1 MYDIIK
7 TDITKRRLIMA
18 QDFNPDKIEIKNTD
32 IEVEKAPTTME
43 IMAEIEKLKAENEKQ
58 KEEAK
63 KLEAT
68 NAKLKRGIIETP
80 EREAE
85 GGAVSDIIHGYR
97 EVFEKEYSFNV
108 LGKEPITFKV
118 VIKPTTALDRAKIA
132 GLVVDMGEGQ
142 VPYMDATSANMIQ
155 AVATFKTVGE
165 EIPDW
170 LVDIDKLYRLDIL
183 LGVYSDYEEWLAT
196 FRQGQAH

>member
-1 MYDIIK
+1 
-7 TDITKRRLIMA
+7 MA

-97 EVFEKEYSFNV
+97 EVFKHDYSFNRV
-108 LGKEPITFKV
+108 GKDPITFTIV
-118 VIKPTTALDRAKIA
+118 ARPTTALDRAKIA

-142 VPYMDATSANMIQ
+142 APYMDATSANMIQ
-155 AVATFKTVGE
+155 AIATLKTVGE
-165 EIPDW
+165 EVPEW
-170 LVDIDKLYRLDIL
+170 LTNIEKLYRIDIL
-183 LGVYSDYEEWLAT
+183 LTVFSDYEDWLAT
-196 FRQGQAH
+196 FREGQAH